1 MTNQELITKT
11 IELIA
16 QMLNTYKFKDDPKLK
31 ECLYHFL
38 YLRQTHDDTETNKET
53 EEDQIQQKEL

>member
-16 QMLNTYKFKDDPKLK
+16 QMLNSYEHRDDPKLK
-31 ECLYHFL
+31 ECLLHFL
-38 YLRQTHDDTETNKET
+38 YLRQTHETTETNKEEETKEVT
-53 EEDQIQQKEL
+53 ER

>member
-31 ECLYHFL
+31 ECLLHFIF
-38 YLRQTHDDTETNKET
+38 LRDKYELNDFN
-53 EEDQIQQKEL
+53 EEIS